1 MKYAFHEMKTTVGG
15 KQFSDTL
22 LKHLTCIKTCSDSF
36 VINIS
41 SSSLDTNAEM
51 KLKKIHFKV
60 FVRYENYYF
69 YTTDE
74 FFSFHLATRV
84 NVRNQC
90 DRRNYKI
97 K

>member
-51 KLKKIHFKV
+51 KLKKYILKC
-60 FVRYENYYF
+60 
-69 YTTDE
+69 
-74 FFSFHLATRV
+74 L
-84 NVRNQC
+84 
-90 DRRNYKI
+90 
-97 K
+97 